1 MVVKVTTVGGG
12 AASGGYTHVSGS
24 GGGGV
29 VAYGGGGSSSGRG
42 SAGGWSLG
50 DYLFGLFYERYQVG
64 TSQNMTYVGY
74 GRGNMEQK
82 MVEVS
87 EGSGS
92 YSVDQHVQYG
102 YRPRVCMMSLCCFLC
117 LGLVFIPFL
126 TICQLR
132 ALFTAETCGAGQ
144 ADMCTSLCFAGALFN
159 EASCCANC
167 PQERMLNVNLAC
179 GHTEVKPKVHEIVR
193 HHYGTVYRH
202 VPVNHYV
209 KVQMPQHAPII
220 HNIKMVVPPTQYE
233 CESHAASP
241 NPEWSDKHTKWC
253 CYRHKMFCPVQVV
266 DKNIYHHVTKVQKYR
281 VPVPVPMPL
290 HHPIIHN
297 VVHHYHV
304 PSPPQYMHVH
314 VPGPT
319 VYHHVKVPVDVPY
332 PVPQPPSVIT
342 VKKEIP
348 VPVPGHTHYV
358 PVPVPTPPHVVT
370 HYHTVWNTVQ
380 DESYDCHSGVDHWHS
395 TWSAQQQSWCC
406 SHYHVGCAVSF
417 DCHSGVDHWHSIW
430 SHTKQSWCCG
440 HYNVGCAGSWVKEV
454 HVIHTTHYNCDAG
467 FSNWYHGWSDAKKGW
482 CCDHENRGCPGSWH
496 GHWHAHAVVHVEH
509 GVHVGHG
516 GYDCAAGV
524 SNWEQGWSAHKK
536 DFCCQHNDHKFCV
549 QYHCHGKDAGDLHTW
564 SKDKS
569 DFCCGHFQLG
579 CPATTLSPLGCEAAC
594 TLHGET
600 STCKK
605 RIEWAQEN
613 SFSGKGNACNLAY
626 SQIQVE
632 CDVCRACSVQA
643 AGCGVQGPGSEPF
656 DCQAA
661 LGNWCRAWSPNKK
674 VWCCN
679 SKKLGCQTMDAP
691 PNCDAGAGMVWK
703 KVFIDGHWTWEAS
716 GAGGAVVVSKPYAC
730 HEGLPN
736 WNTGWSAPKK
746 SWCCA
751 HENLGC
757 PGFVYHGPGAGG
769 STHVVVTH
777 HYVAGGGAAGGGAAG
792 GGAAGGGAA
801 GGGSWH
807 SHSGGSWHSGGG
819 GSWHSHSSGG
829 SFHSHSHTHVVH

>member
-1 MVVKVTTVGGG
+1 MDCAIDPPRALSV
-12 AASGGYTHVSGS
+12 
-24 GGGGV
+24 V
-29 VAYGGGGSSSGRG
+29 VASAVAPATRG
-42 SAGGWSLG
+42 ELVVAAVAAAVAAMRVAVPLAAEAGACSAPWLWAEGV
-50 DYLFGLFYERYQVG
+50 FCGLFYAREEVG
-64 TSQNMTYVGY
+64 TEERLVHVGA
-74 GRGNMEQK
+74 GNGYMEER
-82 MVEVS
+82 MVEV
-87 EGSGS
+87 GAGMGS
-92 YSVDQHVQYG
+92 YAKDVKVNYA
-102 YRPRVCMMSLCCFLC
+102 YKPRVAMLSCCCLLCLLPLLLFICEVRSLFSGESCSAARADECSGRCYDAATADAQFCCASCPAAAYSVSLCA
-117 LGLVFIPFL
+117 P
-126 TICQLR
+126 
-132 ALFTAETCGAGQ
+132 E
-144 ADMCTSLCFAGALFN
+144 
-159 EASCCANC
+159 E
-167 PQERMLNVNLAC
+167 
-179 GHTEVKPKVHEIVR
+179 PKVHDIVR

-202 VPVNHYV
+202 IPVNHYEV
-209 KVQMPQHAPII
+209 KVQMPPHAPII
-220 HNIKMVVPPTQYE
+220 HTVKVVEPPTHYE
-233 CESHAASP
+233 CASHAETP
-241 NPEWSDKHTKWC
+241 NPEWTSKHIRWC
-253 CYRHKMFCPVQVV
+253 CYEHKMFCPVSVV
-266 DKNIYHHVTKVQKYR
+266 DKNIYHHITKVQQYR
-281 VPVPVPMPL
+281 VPVPVPMPA
-290 HHPIIHN
+290 HHPIIHT
-297 VVHHYHV
+297 VTHQYHV
-304 PSPPQYMHVH
+304 PSPPQYVHVH

-319 VYHHVKVPVDVPY
+319 VYHHVNVPVDVPY
-332 PVPQPPSVIT
+332 PVPQAPEVIN
-342 VKKEIP
+342 VKKEYP

-358 PVPVPTPPHVVT
+358 HVPVPSPPHVVT

-380 DESYDCHSGVDHWHS
+380 DTTY
-395 TWSAQQQSWCC
+395 
-406 SHYHVGCAVSF
+406 

-454 HVIHTTHYNCDAG
+454 HVIHTTHYNCAAG
-467 FSNWYHGWSDAKKGW
+467 YSNWYHGWSDAKKGW

-536 DFCCQHNDHKFCV
+536 DFCCKTSDHKFCV
-549 QYHCHGKDAGDLHTW
+549 EYHCRGEGAGAVHSW

-569 DFCCGHFQLG
+569 DFCCGHFQVG
-579 CPATTLSPLGCEAAC
+579 CPATTLSPLGCEAQC
-594 TLHGET
+594 TVNGET
-600 STCKK
+600 STCNA
-605 RIEWAQEN
+605 RIQWAQEN
-613 SFSGKGNACNLAY
+613 SFSGKSNACNLAY

-730 HEGLPN
+730 HAGLPN

-801 GGGSWH
+801 GGGAAG
-807 SHSGGSWHSGGG
+807 GGSWHSGGG
-819 GSWHSHSSGG
+819 GSWHSGGGGGSWHSHSSGG
-829 SFHSHSHTHVVH
+829 SWHSHTVVH